1 MGKKIVEVVGAV
13 IVGKESGKWRVLAF
27 RRKRGKAAAGMW
39 EFPGGK
45 VEPGES
51 HRVALTRELKEE
63 LDVTATVG
71 DLVVRSQTEVG
82 DSVIDLSCYWVSLS
96 AVPAASADHDKI
108 EWMALSSIVYA
119 DWAVPD
125 HRALDALPL
134 LLAEERSGRG

>member
-1 MGKKIVEVVGAV
+1 
-13 IVGKESGKWRVLAF
+13 
-27 RRKRGKAAAGMW
+27 MW

-51 HRVALTRELKEE
+51 HSAALTRELKEE
-63 LDVTATVG
+63 LDVAATVG
-71 DLVVRSQTEVG
+71 GLVVRSQTEVG

-96 AVPAASADHDKI
+96 AVPAVSVDHDKI
-108 EWMALSSIVYA
+108 EWMALSNIVYD

-134 LLAEERSGRG
+134 LLAEERSCRG